1 MGKSFFNTG
10 TGLREDN
17 HQLLDNILQVGAYAD
32 KGAMDKAKI
41 IFDNAL
47 EGWRDV
53 KDYASADRQRSI
65 NNSFLR
71 GQEARGNIEIAT
83 DYKIPIT
90 DVPLLRTAN
99 NPMEAK
105 EIAQNIIDRNTKA
118 KEAGLVSSG
127 STLWAGA
134 NIGANILADPL
145 LIPSIAL
152 PELALSKLGTV
163 ARVAGGA
170 TIDAGLQVGYDAI
183 DYLATNQEKDRGD
196 TIAGILISGL
206 MGGAFQLMPK
216 GFTDVKAG
224 QEAQGVISKSLVPY
238 GTRDVQAMGDIMGQ
252 VAGFKKGWMKHP
264 ITPSEAIDLRG
275 KLWEHVKNNFT
286 HDEIIAGLK
295 KMGDNFTVKNAEYK
309 VPKRKPKWWGEAYMM
324 LEGRKPKPKEKA
336 FQNNFKDISNA
347 EKAKNASKLNIG
359 ASEDKAKQAVKQA
372 FKPQSKTITGYTNEE
387 IEVADRTYFHNQYD
401 PIEID
406 EAIKYLKK
414 NGRESEAKDLL
425 HIKTN
430 DIDHRVGLDIMDT
443 LLNDGSKHLDD
454 LMKLGDELAYKVM
467 NGKATAKEDFAL
479 NGITHIMEEY
489 FNRADNMVKPIKK
502 DSIEYDQWG
511 NKAVD
516 DFGNSPF
523 VLALGGLG
531 LMSTVDLEASD
542 GSNSYNPIDGILA
555 LGMGIMAFKYRRG
568 LKDIGR
574 NLWQKKNLIK
584 RIDTEAMG
592 VVGGTKSFF
601 KKIAKLDPIE
611 FENTTKLANI
621 MLDNIGSIMH
631 RKDKTI
637 ASSASQEKEI
647 LKTQILSKAFSQLTE
662 LYGEYKKEIGFKS
675 LNPIRHAKNRD
686 EFYKKIGTAYTLRK
700 WDDLPQSVIKS
711 KAVFDQVFEDFR
723 VAMIDAGVEGIEDM
737 KTFKDYFPRYHNP
750 RTYDYVH
757 SLGSKQVKAVADWY
771 ALAIKRGFKGALKSD
786 ITEETALKMANKL
799 MGFGKEDSYIQA
811 LKDDQLFTK
820 YEDFENM
827 EDYFNR
833 AKFRIPIDF
842 NIPALK
848 LENGET
854 LNMVDFVETNA
865 FSVMGRY
872 SNSTSGHYAFGK
884 MGIPNIANHLKK
896 AETEFNEHGGDSLL
910 WRDIKDYADL
920 ILGRPITNLSDVG
933 LHNLFTTM
941 QKATVAQYLHLS
953 GIGALSEAIPAGAR
967 AMLNGHM
974 GEAWKTFKKLNGTML
989 KDIATS
995 KTDEIAQELGVGFK
1009 RVLAREGLANVRI
1022 QQDDIWTVGGKLTDT
1037 LDQVLTPMKR
1047 FTFLMNQLPA
1057 IDDFS
1062 NLMNIKTLNDRLMK
1076 HIETGKYFNE
1086 RRLKT
1091 LGLTDDK
1098 VQLLKEQVSKHVE
1111 KDKMNFKDWDEQAR
1125 KIYSEAMISMKR
1137 AYVGDPALG
1146 DLPLIFL
1153 RSPLMKVLGT
1163 LLSYPIQSFDNALLR
1178 DVYARDSE
1186 AIFRFMNM
1194 SVSTAISMQMRDA
1207 ITNKDRSDETTQE
1220 FMERLI
1226 MKLPH
1231 MALIEMGASLF
1242 KEGDQHIDSLFPSLG
1257 VLVNA
1262 VETPRSLIDIG
1273 IGEAQA
1279 KDYKHVLQMLSV
1291 PMFIGKIISEFAV
1304 PPKNKTHALEAVNAT
1319 VGGLK

>member
-1 MGKSFFNTG
+1 MGKGFFNTG

-17 HQLLDNILQVGAYAD
+17 HQMLDNLLQVGAYD
-32 KGAMDKAKI
+32 ERGGLDKAKI

-47 EGWRDV
+47 DSWRDI
-53 KDYASADRQRSI
+53 KDYASADRQRAV

-71 GQEARGNIEIAT
+71 GQEGKGSIDIAK
-83 DYKIPIT
+83 DYEIPIT

-99 NPMEAK
+99 NPQEAK
-105 EIAQNIIDRNTKA
+105 EIADSLHERHKRER
-118 KEAGLVSSG
+118 EAGLVSSG
-127 STLWAGA
+127 SSLWGGV
-134 NIGANILADPL
+134 NVGANILTDPL
-145 LIPSIAL
+145 LIPSILL

-183 DYLATNQEKDRGD
+183 DFLATHQEKDRGD
-196 TIAGILISGL
+196 TVAGILISGL
-206 MGGAFQLMPK
+206 MGGAFQLLPK
-216 GFTDVKAG
+216 GFKNADEAG
-224 QEAQGVISKSLVPY
+224 QAKELVGQSLIPYKSERVEAL
-238 GTRDVQAMGDIMGQ
+238 GDIVGQ
-252 VAGFKKGWMKHP
+252 SVGFPKGWTKKT
-264 ITPSEAIDLRG
+264 ITGGELLNHRQR
-275 KLWEHVKNNFT
+275 LWEHVKKNFSD
-286 HDEIIAGLK
+286 DEIKAGLK
-295 KMGDNFTVKNAEYK
+295 RIHNEYITDVTPQNARVKR
-309 VPKRKPKWWGEAYMM
+309 PKIWGQARLM
-324 LEGRKPKPKEKA
+324 LEDIGANRPKKKEGAYK
-336 FQNNFKDISNA
+336 NLWGDIPNSQR
-347 EKAKNASKLNIG
+347 AKNASRLSIG
-359 ASEDKAKQAVKQA
+359 ASEDEAKQAVRNA
-372 FKPQSKTITGYTNEE
+372 FRKQSKTITGYAKEE
-387 IEVADRTYFHNQYD
+387 VEIADRNYFHDSYS
-401 PIEID
+401 PSEISH
-406 EAIKYLKK
+406 AVNYLMKHRSK
-414 NGRESEAKDLL
+414 AKAR
-425 HIKTN
+425 I
-430 DIDHRVGLDIMDT
+430 
-443 LLNDGSKHLDD
+443 LNDA
-454 LMKLGDELAYKVM
+454 LADVE
-467 NGKATAKEDFAL
+467 GTHREALEILEDFKKQGNPHL
-479 NGITHIMEEY
+479 VKGIDRHNELSYKQFEEGLTKAEEAELKELDEIAGIY
-489 FNRADNMVKPIKK
+489 YKRQAEEGSIK
-502 DSIEYDQWG
+502 
-511 NKAVD
+511 D
-516 DFGNSPF
+516 DFGKSPF
-523 VLALGGLG
+523 ILALGALG
-531 LMSTVDLEASD
+531 LASTVDLEASD
-542 GSNSYNPIDGILA
+542 GSSSYNPIDAILA
-555 LGMGIMAFKYRRG
+555 LGMGIMAFKYRKG
-568 LKDIGR
+568 LKDMGR

-601 KKIAKLDPIE
+601 KKIAKLDSIE

-621 MLDNIGSIMH
+621 MLDNLGSVMH
-631 RKDKTI
+631 RKDKTV
-637 ASSASQEKEI
+637 AGSASQEKEI
-647 LKTQILSKAFSQLTE
+647 LKTQILSRAFADLTE

-686 EFYKKIGTAYTLRK
+686 EFYKKIGTAYTLK
-700 WDDLPQSVIKS
+700 NWDDLPQSVVKA
-711 KAVFDQVFEDFR
+711 KAVFDNVFEDFR
-723 VAMIDAGVEGIEDM
+723 TAMINAGVEGIEDM
-737 KTFKDYFPRYHNP
+737 TRIKDYFPRYHNP

-757 SLGSKQVKAVADWY
+757 SLGSAQVKAVSEWY
-771 ALAIKRGFKGALKSD
+771 AKAIQRGFKSD
-786 ITEETALKMANKL
+786 LNADIAEDTALKMANKL

-842 NIPALK
+842 NIPPLK
-848 LENGET
+848 LENGKT

-920 ILGRPITNLSDVG
+920 ILGRPITNLSDIG

-967 AMLNGHM
+967 AMLNGHL
-974 GEAWKTFKKLNGTML
+974 GEAWKTFKKLNSTML

-1037 LDQVLTPMKR
+1037 LDQILTPMKR

-1076 HIETGKYFNE
+1076 HIETGKYFNK

-1098 VQLLKEQVSKHVE
+1098 IQLLKEQVKKHVTN
-1111 KDKMNFKDWDEQAR
+1111 DRMNFDKWDEQAR

-1178 DVYARDSE
+1178 DIYARDSE

-1194 SVSTAISMQMRDA
+1194 SVSTAISMQMRDMVN
-1207 ITNKDRSDETTQE
+1207 NKDRSDETTQE

-1226 MKLPH
+1226 MKMPH

-1242 KEGDQHIDSLFPSLG
+1242 QEKDQHIDSLFPSLG

-1262 VETPRSLIDIG
+1262 IETPRSLIDIG

-1291 PMFIGKIISEFAV
+1291 PMFMGKIISEFAV

>member
-1 MGKSFFNTG
+1 MGKGLFSTG

-17 HQLLDNILQVGAYAD
+17 HQMLDNLLQVGAYD
-32 KGAMDKAKI
+32 ERGGLDKAKI

-47 EGWRDV
+47 DSWRDI
-53 KDYASADRQRSI
+53 KDYTSADRQRAV

-71 GQEARGNIEIAT
+71 GQEGKGSIDIAK
-83 DYKIPIT
+83 DYEIPIT

-99 NPMEAK
+99 NPQEAK
-105 EIAQNIIDRNTKA
+105 EIADRLHERHKRER
-118 KEAGLVSSG
+118 EAGLVSSG
-127 STLWAGA
+127 SSLWAGV
-134 NIGANILADPL
+134 NVGANILTDPL
-145 LIPSIAL
+145 LIPSILL

-163 ARVAGGA
+163 TKVAGGA
-170 TIDAGLQVGYDAI
+170 AIDAGLQVGYDAI
-183 DYLATNQEKDRGD
+183 DFLATHQEKDRGD
-196 TIAGILISGL
+196 TVAGILISGL
-206 MGGAFQLMPK
+206 TGGAFQLMPK

-224 QEAQGVISKSLVPY
+224 QEVQKVISKSLVPY
-238 GTRDVQAMGDIMGQ
+238 GTRDIQAMGDIMGQ
-252 VAGFKKGWMKHP
+252 VAGFKKGWMKNP
-264 ITPSEAIDLRG
+264 ITPSETIDLRG

-286 HDEIIAGLK
+286 QDEIIAGLK
-295 KMGDNFTVKNAEYK
+295 KMGDNFTMKNGEYK

-336 FQNNFKDISNA
+336 FESKFKDISNA
-347 EKAKNASKLNIG
+347 ERVKNASKD
-359 ASEDKAKQAVKQA
+359 EAKQAVQNA
-372 FKPQSKTITGYTNEE
+372 FKKQSKPIVGYTKEE
-387 IEVADRTYFHNQYD
+387 IEIADRAHFHNQYD

-414 NGRESEAKDLL
+414 NGRKNEAKDLL
-425 HIKTN
+425 HIKAN

-443 LLNDGSKHLDD
+443 LLNDGSKHLDE

-489 FNRADNMVKPIKK
+489 FNRVDNMVKPIKK
-502 DSIEYDQWG
+502 DSVEYDQWG
-511 NKAVD
+511 DKVLDN
-516 DFGNSPF
+516 FGSSPF
-523 VLALGGLG
+523 VLALGALGLG
-531 LMSTVDLEASD
+531 STIDLEASD
-542 GSNSYNPIDGILA
+542 GSSSYNPIDAILA

-568 LKDIGR
+568 LKDVGR

-601 KKIAKLDPIE
+601 KKIAKLDSIE
-611 FENTTKLANI
+611 FESTVKLANI

-675 LNPIRHAKNRD
+675 LNPMRHAKNRD
-686 EFYKKIGTAYTLRK
+686 EFYKKIGTAYTLRN
-700 WDDLPQSVIKS
+700 WGDLPQSVIKS

-757 SLGSKQVKAVADWY
+757 SLGSAQVKTVSEWY
-771 ALAIKRGFKGALKSD
+771 AKAIQRGFKGALKSD
-786 ITEETALKMANKL
+786 ITDETALKMANKL

-811 LKDDQLFTK
+811 LKEDQLFTK

-967 AMLNGHM
+967 AMLNGHL
-974 GEAWKTFKKLNGTML
+974 GEAWSTFKKLNGTML

-1037 LDQVLTPMKR
+1037 LDQILTPMKR

-1076 HIETGKYFNE
+1076 HIETGKYFNK

-1098 VQLLKEQVSKHVE
+1098 IKLLKEQVKKHVNN
-1111 KDKMNFKDWDEQAR
+1111 DRMNFDKWDEQAR

-1194 SVSTAISMQMRDA
+1194 SVSTAISMQMRDMVN
-1207 ITNKDRSDETTQE
+1207 NKDRSDETTQE

-1226 MKLPH
+1226 MKMPH

-1242 KEGDQHIDSLFPSLG
+1242 QEKDQHIDSLFPSLG

-1291 PMFIGKIISEFAV
+1291 PMFMGKIISEFAV